1 MCYAAGKGAPG
12 VAEIPV
18 PEDGTET
25 AMSATLL
32 GMMIRQQ
39 RQHHGWSQDELAKK
53 IVGTVDQAVVSRLE
67 NGLIADPGSKLVF
80 HLAKAL
86 GVTTDDLLAL
96 LCQGDAESDAA
107 VAPTESTDGEIADVR
122 RQFFQL
128 SARLKVLEEKE
139 KVTSGR
145 SR

>member
-1 MCYAAGKGAPG
+1 
-12 VAEIPV
+12 
-18 PEDGTET
+18 
-25 AMSATLL
+25 MSATLL

-39 RQHHGWSQDELAKK
+39 RQQNGWSQDELAKK
-53 IVGTVDQAVVSRLE
+53 VGGTVDQAFISRLE
-67 NGLIADPGSKLVF
+67 NGLIADPNSKLMF
-80 HLAKAL
+80 HLARAL

-96 LCQGDAESDAA
+96 LVQGDSETDAA
-107 VAPTESTDGEIADVR
+107 APPVTSADGGEIADVR

-139 KVTSGR
+139 KVSSGR